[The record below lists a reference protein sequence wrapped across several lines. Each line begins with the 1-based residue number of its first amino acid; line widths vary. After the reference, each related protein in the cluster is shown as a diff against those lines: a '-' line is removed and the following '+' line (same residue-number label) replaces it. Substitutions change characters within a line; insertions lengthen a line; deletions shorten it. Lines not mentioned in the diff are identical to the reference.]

1 MSPVA
6 PPTRSAPARAAPAP
20 LHTIPICRR
29 PRPTLAQRLHLV
41 LFNLSFLTLCLV
53 LHAFQLLSV
62 PFRPLQRLAKEAFG
76 SVLVALVALFGPSTL
91 VVTVQEGEEC
101 SLDEV
106 VSKDPSGRVVGL
118 RLDRHAVLVSNH
130 QMYADWIYPW
140 IAMSYAGVANG
151 LVIVLKASLEWAPL
165 VGPAMQLFRF
175 CFINSTTKP
184 LDKSNLVPVAREAQR
199 RGEAYQ
205 CLLFPEGTLYSSLT
219 RPKSKLYA
227 DKVGI
232 PDTTHVLLPRSLG
245 LFHTLTAL
253 SLSPSAPFP
262 NLTLYDLTLAY
273 PGVPAQGYAQD
284 YYRLQTLFGLR
295 VPPPTV
301 HLHVRRVRK
310 VATAEDG
317 PLAAAAPP
325 RGSREEF
332 DAWLGARWREKDAL
346 MGHFGDRGTFEGGPG
361 VARGRAELPIR
372 LRAGD
377 ALKIGTVCAAVALG
391 AWGVWA
397 VWGLWRGGW

>member
-130 QMYADWIYPW
+130 QVR
-140 IAMSYAGVANG
+140 S
-151 LVIVLKASLEWAPL
+151 
-165 VGPAMQLFRF
+165 
-175 CFINSTTKP
+175 
-184 LDKSNLVPVAREAQR
+184 ARALLR
-199 RGEAYQ
+199 RHPCRA
-205 CLLFPEGTLYSSLT
+205 
-219 RPKSKLYA
+219 
-227 DKVGI
+227 
-232 PDTTHVLLPRSLG
+232 
-245 LFHTLTAL
+245 
-253 SLSPSAPFP
+253 SAPGSTP
-262 NLTLYDLTLAY
+262 TRWLTCCFELVLNREHRCT
-273 PGVPAQGYAQD
+273 
-284 YYRLQTLFGLR
+284 R
-295 VPPPTV
+295 
-301 HLHVRRVRK
+301 VRR
-310 VATAEDG
+310 
-317 PLAAAAPP
+317 
-325 RGSREEF
+325 SR
-332 DAWLGARWREKDAL
+332 LS
-346 MGHFGDRGTFEGGPG
+346 HPTFE
-361 VARGRAELPIR
+361 R
-372 LRAGD
+372 
-377 ALKIGTVCAAVALG
+377 
-391 AWGVWA
+391 
-397 VWGLWRGGW
+397 